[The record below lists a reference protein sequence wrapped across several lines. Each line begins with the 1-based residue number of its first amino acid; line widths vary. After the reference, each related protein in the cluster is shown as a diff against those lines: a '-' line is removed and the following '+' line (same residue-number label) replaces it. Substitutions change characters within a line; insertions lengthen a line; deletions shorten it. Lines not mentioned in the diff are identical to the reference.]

1 MKIGK
6 KISFIL
12 KSLLICVI
20 SAGLAWSFNSL
31 RPVASGSNGSAVAQ
45 IEIIQI
51 DGAGFVEAF
60 ESGEVVIIDA
70 RSDSD
75 FAMGHVP
82 GAMNV
87 PSWAIGAELDGLIAS
102 VPKDKMIIVYCDGL
116 SCGKSK
122 IVARK
127 LAEKGFSKL
136 AVYPDGLD
144 GWLSLGKDLEAN

>member
-6 KISFIL
+6 KLSFIL
-12 KSLLICVI
+12 KVLLICVI

-31 RPVASGSNGSAVAQ
+31 RPVASDHNSSAVQQ
-45 IEIIQI
+45 IEIFEI
-51 DGAGFVEAF
+51 DGAGLIEAF
-60 ESGEVVIIDA
+60 ESGEAVFIDA

-75 FAMGHVP
+75 FAMGHIP
-82 GAMNV
+82 GATNV
-87 PSWAIGAELDGLIAS
+87 PSWAVHAELDGLIAS
-102 VPKDKMIIVYCDGL
+102 IPKDKMIIVYCDGL

-144 GWLSLGKDLEAN
+144 GWLGLGKDLEAN

>member
-12 KSLLICVI
+12 KALLICAI
-20 SAGLAWSFNSL
+20 AAGLSLSFNYL
-31 RPVASGSNGSAVAQ
+31 RPVASEQNGLAAQ
-45 IEIIQI
+45 QVEIIQI
-51 DGAGFVEAF
+51 DGAGFIEAF
-60 ESGEVVIIDA
+60 ESGEAVIIDA
-70 RSDSD
+70 RSGSD

-82 GAMNV
+82 GAINV
-87 PSWAIGAELDGLIAS
+87 PSWAVHAELDGLIAS
-102 VPKDKMIIVYCDGL
+102 IPKDKMIIVYCDGL

-122 IVARK
+122 IVGRK
-127 LAEKGFSKL
+127 LVEKGFSKL